1 MNKEKN
7 YTIRV
12 KVEWD
17 MSILATDKEHAKQMV
32 LDIFEQEH
40 NIDLSDK
47 EIIEIVEDI
56 EKNKGE

>member
-1 MNKEKN
+1 MDKEKQ

-17 MSILATDKEHAKQMV
+17 MSIPATDKEHAKQLV

-40 NIDLSDK
+40 NIDLSDE
-47 EIIEIVEDI
+47 EIVEIVEDNEI
-56 EKNKGE
+56 K

>member
-1 MNKEKN
+1 MDKEKQ

-17 MSILATDKEHAKQMV
+17 MSIPATDKEHAKQLV

-40 NIDLSDK
+40 NIDLSDE
-47 EIIEIVEDI
+47 EIVEIVEDT
-56 EKNKGE
+56 ETK

>member
-1 MNKEKN
+1 MDKEKQ

-17 MSILATDKEHAKQMV
+17 MSIPATDKEHAKQLV

-40 NIDLSDK
+40 NIDLSDE
-47 EIIEIVEDI
+47 EIVEIVEDTEI
-56 EKNKGE
+56 K